1 MAIKEYKRTSNGR
14 RNMSVVDNSDL
25 TRKKPEKALLV
36 RLTRNAGRN
45 NEGKITAR
53 HRGGGARRLY
63 RLVDFKR
70 SKDGVPAKVVAVE
83 YDPNRSVRLALLSYA
98 DGEKRY
104 ILAPIDLKVGDNVMS
119 GEKAEPKSGNAMP
132 LSAIPLG
139 LQIHNVELT
148 PGRGGQLVRSAGSA
162 AILAAR
168 DGDYAQIVLPSGET
182 RKVHVKCRA
191 TIGQLGNP
199 DHNLIRIGKAGKNRH
214 RGWRPYV
221 RGTAMNPVDH
231 PMGGGEGRTKGGRHP
246 VSETGVLSKGGK
258 TRNPRKVS
266 NTFIIR
272 RRTKK

>member
-199 DHNLIRIGKAGKNRH
+199 DHNPIRIGKAGKNRH